1 VSLAFQAWV
10 ISAEYTISRRNFP
23 MMKSAISILFAS
35 SALALSGAPALAQTA
50 APADPAAPA
59 EAQPAPADQSAQPAP
74 ADQSAP
80 AGQAA
85 PAGQSAAPQLTAEQA
100 EAQNKAIADFT
111 AAQQAQ
117 AAGNHAEAVA
127 KLEPA
132 LPVIR
137 EIVSRDPN
145 SIQNAGF
152 LASALTI
159 TANSQGAMGNIDA
172 IPPLYT
178 EAAPLWMK
186 VYESDK
192 ANTGV
197 RGTLVSILVNLGNF
211 NLNKQDT
218 AAARPNFEQALAIV
232 KEGRAS
238 DPADPE
244 LANAEFSSLIGL
256 NQSTGEASYLEQA
269 KPVGEELRAKNAV
282 SAANKPAVDAILG
295 AA

>member
-1 VSLAFQAWV
+1 MPKRSPSW
-10 ISAEYTISRRNFP
+10 SRRCP
-23 MMKSAISILFAS
+23 
-35 SALALSGAPALAQTA
+35 
-50 APADPAAPA
+50 
-59 EAQPAPADQSAQPAP
+59 
-74 ADQSAP
+74 
-80 AGQAA
+80 
-85 PAGQSAAPQLTAEQA
+85 
-100 EAQNKAIADFT
+100 
-111 AAQQAQ
+111 
-117 AAGNHAEAVA
+117 
-127 KLEPA
+127 
-132 LPVIR
+132 IR

-145 SIQNAGF
+145 SVQNAGF

-186 VYESDK
+186 VYEADK
-192 ANTGV
+192 ANAGV

-211 NLNKQDT
+211 NLNKQDK
-218 AAARPNFEQALAIV
+218 AAAQPNFEQALAIV
-232 KEGRAS
+232 KEGRAA

-269 KPVGEELRAKNAV
+269 KPIGEELRAKNAV

>member
-1 VSLAFQAWV
+1 M
-10 ISAEYTISRRNFP
+10 T
-23 MMKSAISILFAS
+23 KSAISILFAS
-35 SALALSGAPALAQTA
+35 SALVLAGAPAFAQETV
-50 APADPAAPA
+50 PADPAAPA
-59 EAQPAPADQSAQPAP
+59 AAQTQPNVGAQTSATQP
-74 ADQSAP
+74 
-80 AGQAA
+80 
-85 PAGQSAAPQLTAEQA
+85 TAEQV

-192 ANTGV
+192 ANAGV

-211 NLNKQDT
+211 NLNQQNK
-218 AAARPNFEQALAIV
+218 AAAQPNFEQALAIV
-232 KEGRAS
+232 KEGRAT
-238 DPADPE
+238 DPANAE

-269 KPVGEELRAKNAV
+269 KPIGEELRAKGAV